1 MCFNVCVLR
10 PGQPQPIQSCDGGQK
25 TEDPSKGGSEVVL
38 GGQLGVVP
46 TETNKTENEIA
57 KNKLSEELEQEASH
71 SSTPQKDFEKGLD
84 SGVVSGSADLS
95 SMEVRSSLEL
105 SSVEVEKGRDS
116 GKPCNLD
123 NATLCVVWCYSAL
136 STTLPSCV
144 RVTTQ
149 WVYYS

>member
-1 MCFNVCVLR
+1 MMS
-10 PGQPQPIQSCDGGQK
+10 G
-25 TEDPSKGGSEVVL
+25 
-38 GGQLGVVP
+38 
-46 TETNKTENEIA
+46 
-57 KNKLSEELEQEASH
+57 ELEQEARH

-95 SMEVRSSLEL
+95 SMEVSNSLEL

-149 WVYYS
+149 WVCYS

>member
-1 MCFNVCVLR
+1 MMS
-10 PGQPQPIQSCDGGQK
+10 G
-25 TEDPSKGGSEVVL
+25 
-38 GGQLGVVP
+38 
-46 TETNKTENEIA
+46 
-57 KNKLSEELEQEASH
+57 ELEQEASH
-71 SSTPQKDFEKGLD
+71 SSTPQKDFEKNVD

-95 SMEVRSSLEL
+95 SMEVRSCPLEL
-105 SSVEVEKGRDS
+105 SSMEVEKGRDS

-149 WVYYS
+149 WV

>member
-57 KNKLSEELEQEASH
+57 K
-71 SSTPQKDFEKGLD
+71 
-84 SGVVSGSADLS
+84 VS
-95 SMEVRSSLEL
+95 
-105 SSVEVEKGRDS
+105 
-116 GKPCNLD
+116 
-123 NATLCVVWCYSAL
+123 LCLFSAL
-136 STTLPSCV
+136 HYNYKHCIPRISCQRSWSKRPAIPLLHKRTL
-144 RVTTQ
+144 RRM
-149 WVYYS
+149 